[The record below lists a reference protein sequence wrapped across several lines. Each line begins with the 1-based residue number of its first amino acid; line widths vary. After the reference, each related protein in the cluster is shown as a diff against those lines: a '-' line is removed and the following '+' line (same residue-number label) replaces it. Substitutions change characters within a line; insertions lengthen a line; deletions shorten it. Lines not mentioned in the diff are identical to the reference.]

1 MAYVYKIT
9 YPNGKI
15 YIGAY
20 WHKTTSKSYTKRDM
34 MFVYFGSPKQH
45 EKISQD
51 LEFCR
56 THFAIIKEVL
66 YECDDP
72 ETAEQVSELLKKEK
86 EMVKKFEANNPDVGY
101 NLSPKFRPTDRG
113 KTK

>member
-1 MAYVYKIT
+1 MAYIYKIT

-20 WHKTTSKSYTKRDM
+20 WHRKASKSYTKRDG
-34 MFVYFGSPKQH
+34 MFTYFGSPVQH

-51 LEFCR
+51 LQSCR
-56 THFAIIKEVL
+56 MHFAIIKEVL

-72 ETAEQVSELLKKEK
+72 ETVEQEK
-86 EMVKKFEANNPDVGY
+86 EILKIERDMIRKFEANNPSIGI
-101 NLSPKFRPTDRG
+101 T
-113 KTK
+113 